1 VDFSI
6 LDLGRERLAHMEE
19 VFPGDAGDEST
30 GAGLEVNCVAFS
42 IGRFLERDPQK
53 HLSRGNGGR
62 ASGVGKGRVG
72 EPASPAILD

>member
-1 VDFSI
+1 M
-6 LDLGRERLAHMEE
+6 DLGRERLAHMEE

-53 HLSRGNGGR
+53 QLGGGYGGGAR
-62 ASGVGKGRVG
+62 RVG
-72 EPASPAILD
+72 REEWGIGHGTSTPS